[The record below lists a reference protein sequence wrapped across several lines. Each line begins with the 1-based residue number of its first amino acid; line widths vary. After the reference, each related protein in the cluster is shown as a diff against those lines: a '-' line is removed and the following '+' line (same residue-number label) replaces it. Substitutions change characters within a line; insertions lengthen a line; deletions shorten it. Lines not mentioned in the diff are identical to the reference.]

1 MSRPSDALRRL
12 LFVPQSTTWLTV
24 LRVGLGLQVLFYA
37 MSLRADWIGLLARE
51 DQGLIRRDL
60 MEAVLSSQS
69 PLIPRI
75 GWIVDVGARLQ
86 RIVDFQRRHPLAERL
101 DADHLVSARAC
112 IFMAASPTS
121 RDL

>member
-1 MSRPSDALRRL
+1 MSRPSDALRRF
-12 LFVPQSTTWLTV
+12 LFIPQSTTWLTV

-60 MEAVLSSQS
+60 MEAVLSSES

-75 GWIVDVGARLQ
+75 GWIVDAGARLHLSENTVLWLLCGA
-86 RIVDFQRRHPLAERL
+86 IILASL
-101 DADHLVSARAC
+101 LLVLGM
-112 IFMAASPTS
+112 F
-121 RDL
+121 